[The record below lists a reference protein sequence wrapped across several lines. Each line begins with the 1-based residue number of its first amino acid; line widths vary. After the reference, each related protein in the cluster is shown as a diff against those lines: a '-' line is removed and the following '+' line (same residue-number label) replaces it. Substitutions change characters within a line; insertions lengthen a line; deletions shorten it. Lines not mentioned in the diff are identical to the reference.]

1 MSAQTNSYALI
12 SGASRGIGRAIAL
25 RLAKMG
31 FSILINYRSNDTDAK
46 AVLTTIQK
54 EGGTGELLK
63 FDVTDSEA
71 SAHALSTWH
80 AAHPNSVIKILV
92 NNAGIRRDSLLI
104 WMEPDNWNSVI
115 DTTLQGFYNLTRPLL
130 KNMIAHRFGRIIN
143 IASLSGLKGVPGQ
156 TNYSAAKG
164 ALIAATKAL
173 AQEIARKGVT
183 VNAIAP
189 GFIQTDMTSDLKT
202 EELKKLIPAGR
213 FGTPEEVTAVAAFL
227 TSPDASYI
235 TGQVISVNGGL
246 YS

>member
-202 EELKKLIPAGR
+202 EELK
-213 FGTPEEVTAVAAFL
+213 
-227 TSPDASYI
+227 
-235 TGQVISVNGGL
+235 
-246 YS
+246 

>member
-213 FGTPEEVTAVAAFL
+213 FGTPEEVAAVAAFL

>member
-46 AVLTTIQK
+46 SDHTKNQK
-54 EGGTGELLK
+54 GGGTGELLK

-213 FGTPEEVTAVAAFL
+213 FGTPEEVAAVAAFL

>member
-80 AAHPNSVIKILV
+80 AAHPNSAIKILV

-213 FGTPEEVTAVAAFL
+213 FGTPEEVAAVAAFL

>member
-213 FGTPEEVTAVAAFL
+213 FGTPEEVAAVAAFL

-235 TGQVISVNGGL
+235 TGQTPASA
-246 YS
+246 

>member
-12 SGASRGIGRAIAL
+12 SGASRGIGRAITL

-213 FGTPEEVTAVAAFL
+213 FGTPEEVAAVAAFL

>member
-189 GFIQTDMTSDLKT
+189 GFIQTDMMSYM
-202 EELKKLIPAGR
+202 
-213 FGTPEEVTAVAAFL
+213 
-227 TSPDASYI
+227 SPDVI
-235 TGQVISVNGGL
+235 EKNLGQKRT
-246 YS
+246 

>member
-189 GFIQTDMTSDLKT
+189 GFIQTYITSDLKT
-202 EELKKLIPAGR
+202 EELKKLIPADR
-213 FGTPEEVTAVAAFL
+213 FGTPEEVAAVAAFL

>member
-71 SAHALSTWH
+71 SAHALSAWH
-80 AAHPNSVIKILV
+80 EAHPNSVIKILV

-213 FGTPEEVTAVAAFL
+213 FGTPEEVAAVAAFL
-227 TSPDASYI
+227 TSPDAGYI